1 MTNETK
7 LDAETAIAIV
17 AAIENVDPADCDAT
31 ERQSGGFDV
40 RCDDREYSVC
50 TDDQATAEAA
60 AEVADSLW
68 AFRSEFLRNY
78 VPALHNYVP
87 ALRDDRACAAFDQ
100 MREVLCEDANE
111 LVRALVGDRFAEL
124 MSDAIAADGRGH
136 FLASYD
142 GAEREVNHDGQTFYV
157 YRRN

>member
-17 AAIENVDPADCDAT
+17 AAIEDVDPADCDAT

-40 RCDDREYSVC
+40 RCGDRRYREYLVC
-50 TDDQATAEAA
+50 TDTQATAEATDDM
-60 AEVADSLW
+60 ADSLW
-68 AFRSEFLRNY
+68 AFRSEFLSY
-78 VPALHNYVP
+78 YVP
-87 ALRDDRACAAFDQ
+87 ALRNDRARAAFDR
-100 MREVLCEDANE
+100 MRGTLCEDATE
-111 LVRALVGDRFAEL
+111 LVRALVGDQLDEL
-124 MSDAIAADGRGH
+124 MCDAIAADGRGH